1 MSLFVVTHR
10 HTPERCPARDP
21 NKGRYLLD
29 RLSKECASSFG
40 ITVHAEAIADGL
52 HTLHMILEASD
63 REQVDKYLAPFAQG
77 GSVSVLP
84 ATPCEA
90 VVQRANC

>member
-10 HTPERCPARDP
+10 HDPERRPAGDP
-21 NKGRYLLD
+21 NRGQYPLD
-29 RLSKECASSFG
+29 RLSEECTISFG
-40 ITVHAEAIADGL
+40 LTTHAEAIADGL

-63 REQVDKYLAPFAQG
+63 REQVEKFMAPFAQS

-84 ATPCEA
+84 ATRCEA
-90 VVQRANC
+90 IVQRGRC

>member
-10 HTPERCPARDP
+10 HDPERCPAGDP
-21 NKGRYLLD
+21 NKSHYLLD
-29 RLSKECASSFG
+29 RLSEECTSSFG
-40 ITVHAEAIADGL
+40 ITLHAEAIADGL

-63 REQVDKYLAPFAQG
+63 REQVEKFIAPFAQG

-84 ATPCEA
+84 ATRCEA
-90 VVQRANC
+90 VVQRGRC